1 MIKKTLHFLW
11 GKKFGILI
19 FALAIILLPNT
30 IGRDL
35 QVRTTTV
42 ITEMMIERDGEN
54 IKVTAQKFKAPTDEK
69 SETQASITF
78 KGTDIR
84 TMLAD
89 VSLGHCKKIEFKA
102 EPDLEILHELYHF
115 QDLRGNTKV
124 NDGATIGELL
134 KNHYCHYRQSVG

>member
-1 MIKKTLHFLW
+1 MIKRTLHFLW

-19 FALAIILLPNT
+19 FALAVILLPNT

-42 ITEMMIERDGEN
+42 ITQMTIERNGDE
-54 IKVTAQKFKAPTDEK
+54 IKITAEKFKSPTDAE
-69 SETQASITF
+69 SETKETIVFQ
-78 KGTDIR
+78 GNDVR

-89 VSLGHCKKIEFKA
+89 VSLGHCKKIEFKD

-124 NDGATIGELL
+124 NDESTIGELL
-134 KNHYCHYRQSVG
+134 KNHYCYYRQSAG